1 MFDKLQQ
8 NLQPYLQ
15 GGNTGLTGLLG
26 MLGLPGGEAGSNAGL
41 ANTLRTPFSFDPSQ
55 LENTPGYQFTLQ
67 QGLKSLNNQNS
78 AQGLGLS
85 GAQQKGLL
93 QYATG
98 LANQTYGDQY
108 NRALQQFTTNYGL
121 ASDQAGRLASLTGLG
136 QNAAAGLGNAG
147 MNNASNI
154 NSLLGQGAS
163 SLGSGGIGAAN
174 AQASIFP
181 NIANMGLA
189 GAGIYGLLNAGR

>member
-1 MFDKLQQ
+1 MFNQLQQ

-26 MLGLPGGEAGSNAGL
+26 MLGLPEGQAGENAGL
-41 ANTLRTPFSFDPSQ
+41 SNLLRTPFSFDASN

-121 ASDQAGRLASLTGLG
+121 ASDQAGRLASLAGLG
-136 QNAAAGLGNAG
+136 QNAAAGVGNAG
-147 MNNASNI
+147 MGSA
-154 NSLLGQGAS
+154 NSISGLLGQGAS
-163 SLGSGGIGAAN
+163 ALGSGGIGAAN
-174 AQASIFP
+174 ARASALP
-181 NIANMGLA
+181 NLANLGLA
-189 GAGIYGLLNAGR
+189 GTGIYSLLA

>member
-26 MLGLPGGEAGSNAGL
+26 MLGLPGGEAGPNAGL
-41 ANTLRTPFSFDPSQ
+41 ANTLRTPFSFDASQ

-121 ASDQAGRLASLTGLG
+121 ASDQAGRLASLAGLG
-136 QNAAAGLGNAG
+136 QNAAAGIGNAG

-154 NSLLGQGAS
+154 SSLLAQGAS